1 MLYLQEDQRFIEKK
15 FLAFQLLIMKQQQQ
29 SQVN

>member
-1 MLYLQEDQRFIEKK
+1 MLYLQEDQRFIEKI

>member
-1 MLYLQEDQRFIEKK
+1 MLYLQEDQRFIEKF

>member
-1 MLYLQEDQRFIEKK
+1 MLYLQEDQRFIEKN